1 MMKHQF
7 WRKAAAMLPTL
18 LLSFCTMAQ
27 SHSVSGTI
35 TDEEQL
41 PIPGANVVI
50 KGTTVGTITG
60 NDGKFTMQASDG
72 DVLQISYIG
81 YTTEEVAVNGSG
93 PYNVSLV
100 PDMVGLSEVV
110 VVGYGTQRKEAV
122 TGSVASMK
130 GDVVREMP
138 AANISQSLQGR
149 VAGVEM
155 QQTSSKPGATMQIRI
170 RGTRSLNASND
181 PLVVLDGIPFAG
193 SLSDINPN
201 SIKSIDI
208 LKDASA
214 TAIYGSRGANG
225 VILVTSTKGNL
236 NQEATA
242 TYSGYVGLKTVF
254 SKYPMMDGEK
264 FKQMRQ
270 DADYTNKD
278 GSLMEQEDDAN
289 TDWQDE
295 MYANGLV
302 TNHDLS
308 IVGGTKSASY
318 SFGGGYYKE
327 ESVLPGQNYSRL
339 SARAAIDQK
348 VGKYLRFGFT
358 SSNNYSISNYSSLGI
373 YSVLSA
379 SPLVSPT
386 DKDGNLRRTIDMPED
401 QNSWLYTREA
411 IENLIDD
418 EKWVNKNK
426 DYGTYN
432 SFYGEISIPRIEGLK
447 YRVNVGLN
455 FKYSESGNFQA
466 QGVFSGNTDSPSSA
480 SQSKSTTTNW
490 AVENLLTYD
499 KTFGK
504 HTVNAVAL
512 YSAEKS
518 EYYGSNISAKN
529 LPSDYML
536 YYNIAQAPVEDLNF
550 NPSYQGYSDSGL
562 RSMMG
567 RVMYSFDDRYMLTVA
582 VRKDESSRLAKDNNA
597 HTYPAIS
604 AGWNVAKEGFM
615 NSFDY
620 LSTLKLRVGYG
631 ETSNQSVDPYKTLG
645 LLSTRATN
653 LGDAQVYAYYVSEL
667 PNPELGWE
675 YSKTMNYGVDF
686 GFFDGR
692 LTGSFEYYVQKTHDV
707 LLRVNLPATTGVSS
721 IMSNIGKTENK
732 GFELNLNGTIL
743 DDFNGLTWEAGFNM
757 YGNKNKLVALA
768 SGVKE
773 DKGNWWFV
781 GHPIDVIYD
790 YEKVGLLQEEDADV
804 MAIEEPSAEPGDIRV
819 KYTGEFDEN
828 GLPVRQIN
836 EDDRQSMDM
845 NPKVQGGFNTRLSW
859 KGFDLNVIGAY
870 KVGGKLIC
878 SLYAANGY
886 LNMLTGRRNNVDVD
900 YWTPENTGAKYPK
913 PGGLR
918 SGDNPKYGN
927 SLGYFSASYCKIR
940 TITHGYNLEKNN
952 WGWMEDAGI
961 QRIRIYGT
969 IQNPFVIASKFH
981 KETGLDPETN
991 SYGNENMASG
1001 AYQRRL
1007 LTIGTNTPQT
1017 RSFLVGLNVTF

>member
-1 MMKHQF
+1 MKQQL
-7 WRKAAAMLPTL
+7 WRKVATL
-18 LLSFCTMAQ
+18 LPALLFSFCTMAQ
-27 SHSVSGTI
+27 THDVKGVV
-35 TDEEQL
+35 TDEDQL
-41 PIPGANVVI
+41 PMPGVNVVI
-50 KGTTVGTITG
+50 KGTTAGTITG
-60 NDGKFTMQASDG
+60 GDGAYSIQAADG
-72 DVLQISYIG
+72 DVLVFTYIG
-81 YTTEEVAVNGSG
+81 YTTEEVTVSGNSINVNMS
-93 PYNVSLV
+93 
-100 PDMVGLSEVV
+100 PDLIGLSEIV

-138 AANISQSLQGR
+138 AANISQALQGR

-181 PLVVLDGIPFAG
+181 PLIVLDGIPFAG

-242 TYSGYVGLKTVF
+242 TYSGYVGAKTVF
-254 SKYPMMDGEK
+254 SKYPMMNGEQLK
-264 FKQMRQ
+264 KLREV
-270 DADYTNKD
+270 ADYSSKD
-278 GSLMEQEDDAN
+278 GSLMEQEDNAN

-295 MYANGLV
+295 IYAPGLV
-302 TNHDLS
+302 TNHDLA
-308 IVGGTKSASY
+308 IVGGTKSAAY

-348 VGKYLRFGFT
+348 VGKFLRFGFT
-358 SSNNYSISNYSSLGI
+358 SSNNYSITNGSNLGI
-373 YSVLSA
+373 YSVLTA

-386 DKDGNLRRTIDMPED
+386 DKDGNQRRVMQLPED
-401 QNSWLYTREA
+401 KYWITTRET
-411 IENLIDD
+411 IEEIVDN
-418 EKWVNKNK
+418 EKWVNKNT

-432 SFYGEISIPRIEGLK
+432 SFYGEISAPFIEGLK

-466 QGVFSGNTDSPSSA
+466 KGVFSDNADAPSTA
-480 SQSKSTTTNW
+480 SQSKSTTYNW
-490 AVENLLTYD
+490 AVEHLLTFD
-499 KTFGK
+499 RTFGA
-504 HTVNAVAL
+504 HTINAVGL
-512 YSAEKS
+512 FSAEKS
-518 EYYGSNISAKN
+518 IYYGSNISAKN

-550 NPSYQGYSDSGL
+550 NPSWQGYSDSGL

-567 RVMYSFDDRYMLTVA
+567 RVMYSYDDRYMLTVA

-597 HTYPAIS
+597 HTYPAVS
-604 AGWNVAKEGFM
+604 VGWNVAKEDFM
-615 NSFDY
+615 DGINYLNS
-620 LSTLKLRVGYG
+620 LKLRVGYG
-631 ETSNQSVDPYKTLG
+631 ETSNQSVEPYKTLG
-645 LLSTRATN
+645 LLSQRATN
-653 LGDAQVYAYYVSEL
+653 LGEIQTNGYYVSEL
-667 PNPELGWE
+667 PNPNLGWE

-686 GFFDGR
+686 GFLNGR

-707 LLRVNLPATTGVSS
+707 LLRVNLPATTGVNN

-732 GFELNLNGTIL
+732 GFELNLNGIIL
-743 DDFNGLTWEAGFNM
+743 DNYNGLTWEAGFNT
-757 YGNKNKLVALA
+757 YRNKNKLVALA
-768 SGVKE
+768 SGAEKDE
-773 DKGNWWFV
+773 ANWWFV
-781 GHPIDVIYD
+781 GYPIDVIYD
-790 YEKVGLLQEEDADV
+790 YEKVGLWQEADADI
-804 MAIEEPSAEPGDIRV
+804 MAIEEPQAEPGDIRV
-819 KYTGEFDEN
+819 KYTGDFDGN

-836 EDDRQSMDM
+836 DEDRQIMEMD
-845 NPKVQGGFNTRLSW
+845 PKFQGGFNTRLSY

-878 SLYAANGY
+878 TLYGANGY
-886 LNMLTGRRNNVDVD
+886 LNMLSGRRNNIDVD

-913 PGGLR
+913 PGGLT
-918 SGDNPKYGN
+918 SSNNPKYGN
-927 SLGYFSASYCKIR
+927 SLGYFSATYCKIR
-940 TITHGYNLEKNN
+940 TITLGYNMESAN
-952 WGWMEDAGI
+952 WNWMETAGI

-991 SYGNENMASG
+991 SYGNENMSAGS
-1001 AYQRRL
+1001 YQRRL
-1007 LTIGTNTPQT
+1007 LTIGYNTPQT
-1017 RSFLVGLNVTF
+1017 RSFLFGLNVTF

>member
-1 MMKHQF
+1 MKQQL
-7 WRKAAAMLPTL
+7 WRKVATL
-18 LLSFCTMAQ
+18 LPALLFSFCTMAQ
-27 SHSVSGTI
+27 THDVKGVV
-35 TDEEQL
+35 TDEDQL
-41 PIPGANVVI
+41 PMPGVNVVI
-50 KGTTVGTITG
+50 KGTTAGTITG
-60 NDGKFTMQASDG
+60 GDGAYSIQAADG
-72 DVLQISYIG
+72 DVLVFTYIG
-81 YTTEEVAVNGSG
+81 YTTEEVTVSG
-93 PYNVSLV
+93 NSINVKMS
-100 PDMVGLSEVV
+100 PDLIGLSEIV

-181 PLVVLDGIPFAG
+181 PLIVLDGIPFAG
-193 SLSDINPN
+193 SLSDINPS

-242 TYSGYVGLKTVF
+242 TYSGYVGAKTVF
-254 SKYPMMDGEK
+254 SKYPMMNGEQLK
-264 FKQMRQ
+264 KMREV
-270 DADYTNKD
+270 ADYSGKD
-278 GSLMEQEDDAN
+278 GSLMEQEDNAN

-295 MYANGLV
+295 IYAPGLV

-308 IVGGTKSASY
+308 IVGGTKSATY

-348 VGKYLRFGFT
+348 VGKFLRFGFT
-358 SSNNYSISNYSSLGI
+358 SSNNYSITNGANLGL
-373 YSVLSA
+373 YSVLTA

-386 DKDGNLRRTIDMPED
+386 DKDGNQRRVMQLPED
-401 QNSWLYTREA
+401 KYWITTRST
-411 IENLIDD
+411 IEELVDN
-418 EKWVNKNK
+418 EKWVNKNT

-432 SFYGEISIPRIEGLK
+432 SFYGEISAPFIEGLK

-466 QGVFSGNTDSPSSA
+466 KGVFSDNAESPSTA
-480 SQSKSTTTNW
+480 SQSKATTYNW
-490 AVENLLTYD
+490 AVEHLLTFD
-499 KTFGK
+499 RTFGA
-504 HTVNAVAL
+504 HTINAVGL
-512 YSAEKS
+512 FSAEKS
-518 EYYGSNISAKN
+518 LYYSSNISAKN

-550 NPSYQGYSDSGL
+550 NPSWQGYSDSGL

-567 RVMYSFDDRYMLTVA
+567 RVMYSYDDRYMLTVA

-604 AGWNVAKEGFM
+604 AGWNVAKESFM
-615 NSFDY
+615 DNVDY
-620 LSTLKLRVGYG
+620 LNTLKLRVGYG
-631 ETSNQSVDPYKTLG
+631 ETSNQSVEPYKTLG
-645 LLSTRATN
+645 LLSQRATN
-653 LGDAQVYAYYVSEL
+653 LGDIQTNGYYVSEL
-667 PNPELGWE
+667 PNPNLGWE

-686 GFFDGR
+686 GFFKNR
-692 LTGSFEYYVQKTHDV
+692 LSGSFEYYVQKTHDV
-707 LLRVNLPATTGVSS
+707 LLRVNLPATTGVNS

-732 GFELNLNGTIL
+732 GFELNLNGIIL
-743 DDFNGLTWEAGFNM
+743 DNYNGLTWEAGLNM
-757 YGNKNKLVALA
+757 YRNKNTLVALA

-790 YEKVGLLQEEDADV
+790 YEKVGLWQEADADI
-804 MAIEEPSAEPGDIRV
+804 MAIEEPQAEPGDIRV
-819 KYTGEFDEN
+819 KYTGDFDAN

-836 EDDRQSMDM
+836 DDDRQIMEMD
-845 NPKVQGGFNTRLSW
+845 PKFQGGFNTRLSY

-886 LNMLTGRRNNVDVD
+886 LNMLSGRRNNVDVD

-913 PGGLR
+913 PGGLT
-918 SGDNPKYGN
+918 SSNNPKYGN
-927 SLGYFSASYCKIR
+927 SLGYFSATYCKIR
-940 TITHGYNLEKNN
+940 TITLGYNMESAN
-952 WGWMEDAGI
+952 WNWMETAGI

-969 IQNPFVIASKFH
+969 VQNPFVIASKFH

-1017 RSFLVGLNVTF
+1017 RSFLFGLNVTF

>member
-1 MMKHQF
+1 MKQQL
-7 WRKAAAMLPTL
+7 WRKVATL
-18 LLSFCTMAQ
+18 LPALLFSFCTMAQ
-27 SHSVSGTI
+27 THDVKGVV
-35 TDEEQL
+35 TDEDQL
-41 PIPGANVVI
+41 PMPGVNVVI
-50 KGTTVGTITG
+50 KGTTAGTITG
-60 NDGKFTMQASDG
+60 GDGAYSIQAADG
-72 DVLQISYIG
+72 DVLVFTYIG
-81 YTTEEVAVNGSG
+81 YTTEEVTVSGNSINVNLS
-93 PYNVSLV
+93 
-100 PDMVGLSEVV
+100 PDLIGLGEIV

-181 PLVVLDGIPFAG
+181 PLIVLDGIPFAG

-242 TYSGYVGLKTVF
+242 TYSGYVGAKTVF
-254 SKYPMMDGEK
+254 SKYPMMNGEQLK
-264 FKQMRQ
+264 KLREV
-270 DADYTNKD
+270 ADYSSKD
-278 GSLMEQEDDAN
+278 GSLMEQEDNAN

-295 MYANGLV
+295 IYAPGLV
-302 TNHDLS
+302 TNHDLA
-308 IVGGTKSASY
+308 IVGGTKSAAY

-348 VGKYLRFGFT
+348 VGKFLRFGFT
-358 SSNNYSISNYSSLGI
+358 SSNNYSITNGSNLGI
-373 YSVLSA
+373 YSVLTA

-386 DKDGNLRRTIDMPED
+386 DKDGNQRRVMQLPED
-401 QNSWLYTREA
+401 KYWITTRET
-411 IENLIDD
+411 IEDIVDN
-418 EKWVNKNK
+418 EKWVNKNT

-432 SFYGEISIPRIEGLK
+432 SFYGEISAPFIEGLK

-466 QGVFSGNTDSPSSA
+466 KGVFSDNADAPSTA
-480 SQSKSTTTNW
+480 SQSKSTTYNW
-490 AVENLLTYD
+490 AVEHLLTFD
-499 KTFGK
+499 RTFGA
-504 HTVNAVAL
+504 HTINAVGL
-512 YSAEKS
+512 FSAEKS
-518 EYYGSNISAKN
+518 IYYSSNISAKN

-550 NPSYQGYSDSGL
+550 NPSWQGYSDSGL

-567 RVMYSFDDRYMLTVA
+567 RVMYSYDDRYMLTVA

-597 HTYPAIS
+597 HTYPAVS
-604 AGWNVAKEGFM
+604 VGWNVAKEDFM
-615 NSFDY
+615 DGINYLNS
-620 LSTLKLRVGYG
+620 LKLRVGYG
-631 ETSNQSVDPYKTLG
+631 ETSNQSVEPYKTLG
-645 LLSTRATN
+645 LLSQRATN
-653 LGDAQVYAYYVSEL
+653 LGEIQTNGYYVSEL
-667 PNPELGWE
+667 PNPNLGWE

-686 GFFDGR
+686 GFLNGR

-707 LLRVNLPATTGVSS
+707 LLRVNLPATTGVNN

-732 GFELNLNGTIL
+732 GFELNLNGIIL
-743 DDFNGLTWEAGFNM
+743 DNYNGLTWEAGFNT
-757 YGNKNKLVALA
+757 YRNKNKLVALA
-768 SGVKE
+768 SGAEKDE
-773 DKGNWWFV
+773 ANWWFV
-781 GHPIDVIYD
+781 GYPIDVIYD
-790 YEKVGLLQEEDADV
+790 YEKVGLWQEADADI
-804 MAIEEPSAEPGDIRV
+804 MAIEEPQAEPGDIRV
-819 KYTGEFDEN
+819 KYTGDFDGN

-836 EDDRQSMDM
+836 DEDRQIMEMD
-845 NPKVQGGFNTRLSW
+845 PKFQGGFNTRLSY

-878 SLYAANGY
+878 TLYGANGY
-886 LNMLTGRRNNVDVD
+886 LNMLSGRRNNIDVD

-913 PGGLR
+913 PGGLT
-918 SGDNPKYGN
+918 SSNNPKYGN
-927 SLGYFSASYCKIR
+927 SLGYFSATYCKIR
-940 TITHGYNLEKNN
+940 TITLGYNMESAN
-952 WGWMEDAGI
+952 WNWMETAGI

-991 SYGNENMASG
+991 SYGNENMSAGS
-1001 AYQRRL
+1001 YQRRL
-1007 LTIGTNTPQT
+1007 LTIGYNTPQT
-1017 RSFLVGLNVTF
+1017 RSFLFGLNVTF

>member
-1 MMKHQF
+1 MKQQL
-7 WRKAAAMLPTL
+7 WRKVATL
-18 LLSFCTMAQ
+18 LPALLFSFCTMAQ
-27 SHSVSGTI
+27 THDVKGVV
-35 TDEEQL
+35 TDEDQL
-41 PIPGANVVI
+41 PMPGVNVVI
-50 KGTTVGTITG
+50 KGTTAGTITG
-60 NDGKFTMQASDG
+60 GDGAYSIQAADG
-72 DVLQISYIG
+72 DVLVFTYIG
-81 YTTEEVAVNGSG
+81 YTTEEVTVSG
-93 PYNVSLV
+93 NSINVKMS
-100 PDMVGLSEVV
+100 PDLIGLSEIV

-181 PLVVLDGIPFAG
+181 PLIVLDGIPFAG
-193 SLSDINPN
+193 SLSDINPS

-242 TYSGYVGLKTVF
+242 TYSGYVGAKTVF
-254 SKYPMMDGEK
+254 SKYPMMNGEQLK
-264 FKQMRQ
+264 KMREV
-270 DADYTNKD
+270 ADYSGKD
-278 GSLMEQEDDAN
+278 GSLMEQEDNAN

-295 MYANGLV
+295 IYAPGLV

-308 IVGGTKSASY
+308 IVGGTKSATY

-348 VGKYLRFGFT
+348 VGKFLRFGFT
-358 SSNNYSISNYSSLGI
+358 SSNNYSITNGANLGL
-373 YSVLSA
+373 YSVLTA

-386 DKDGNLRRTIDMPED
+386 DKDSNQRRVMQLPED
-401 QNSWLYTREA
+401 KYWITTRST
-411 IENLIDD
+411 IEELVDN
-418 EKWVNKNK
+418 EKWVNKNT

-432 SFYGEISIPRIEGLK
+432 SFYGEISAPFIEGLK

-466 QGVFSGNTDSPSSA
+466 KGVFSDNAESPSTA
-480 SQSKSTTTNW
+480 SQSKATTYNW
-490 AVENLLTYD
+490 AVEHLLTFD
-499 KTFGK
+499 RTFGA
-504 HTVNAVAL
+504 HTINAVGL
-512 YSAEKS
+512 FSAEKS
-518 EYYGSNISAKN
+518 LYYSSNISAKN

-550 NPSYQGYSDSGL
+550 NPSWQGYSDSGL

-567 RVMYSFDDRYMLTVA
+567 RVMYSYDDRYMLTVA

-604 AGWNVAKEGFM
+604 AGWNVAKESFM
-615 NSFDY
+615 DNVDY
-620 LSTLKLRVGYG
+620 LNTLKLRVGYG
-631 ETSNQSVDPYKTLG
+631 ETSNQSVEPYKTLG
-645 LLSTRATN
+645 LLSQRATN
-653 LGDAQVYAYYVSEL
+653 LGDIQTNGYYVSEL
-667 PNPELGWE
+667 PNPNLGWE

-686 GFFDGR
+686 GFFKNR
-692 LTGSFEYYVQKTHDV
+692 LSGSFEYYVQKTHDV
-707 LLRVNLPATTGVSS
+707 LLRVNLPATTGVNS

-732 GFELNLNGTIL
+732 GFELNLNGIIL
-743 DDFNGLTWEAGFNM
+743 DNYNGLTWEAGLNM
-757 YGNKNKLVALA
+757 YRNKNTLVALA

-790 YEKVGLLQEEDADV
+790 YEKVGLWQEADADI
-804 MAIEEPSAEPGDIRV
+804 MAIEEPQAEPGDIRV
-819 KYTGEFDEN
+819 KYTGDFDAN

-836 EDDRQSMDM
+836 DDDRQIMEMD
-845 NPKVQGGFNTRLSW
+845 PKFQGGFNTRLSY

-886 LNMLTGRRNNVDVD
+886 LNMLSGRRNNVDVD

-913 PGGLR
+913 PGGLT
-918 SGDNPKYGN
+918 SSNNPKYGN
-927 SLGYFSASYCKIR
+927 SLGYFSATYCKIR
-940 TITHGYNLEKNN
+940 TITLGYNMESAN
-952 WGWMEDAGI
+952 WNWMETAGI

-969 IQNPFVIASKFH
+969 VQNPFVIASKFH

-1017 RSFLVGLNVTF
+1017 RSFLFGLNVTF

>member
-1 MMKHQF
+1 MKQQL
-7 WRKAAAMLPTL
+7 WRKVATL
-18 LLSFCTMAQ
+18 LPALLFSFCTMAQ
-27 SHSVSGTI
+27 THDVKGVV
-35 TDEEQL
+35 TDEDQL
-41 PIPGANVVI
+41 PMPGVNVVI
-50 KGTTVGTITG
+50 KGTTAGTITG
-60 NDGKFTMQASDG
+60 GDGAYSIQAADG
-72 DVLQISYIG
+72 DVLVFTYIG
-81 YTTEEVAVNGSG
+81 YTTEEVTVSG
-93 PYNVSLV
+93 NSINVKMS
-100 PDMVGLSEVV
+100 PDLIGLSEIV

-130 GDVVREMP
+130 GDAVREMP
-138 AANISQSLQGR
+138 AANISQALQGR

-181 PLVVLDGIPFAG
+181 PLIVLDGIPFAG

-242 TYSGYVGLKTVF
+242 TYSGYVGAKTVF
-254 SKYPMMDGEK
+254 SKYPMMNGEQLK
-264 FKQMRQ
+264 KLREV
-270 DADYTNKD
+270 ADYSSKD
-278 GSLMEQEDDAN
+278 GSLMEQEDNAN

-295 MYANGLV
+295 IYAPGLV
-302 TNHDLS
+302 TNHDLA
-308 IVGGTKSASY
+308 IVGGTKSAAY

-348 VGKYLRFGFT
+348 VGKFLRFGFT
-358 SSNNYSISNYSSLGI
+358 SSNNYSITNGSNLGI
-373 YSVLSA
+373 YSVLTA

-386 DKDGNLRRTIDMPED
+386 DKDGNQRRVMQLPED
-401 QNSWLYTREA
+401 KYWITTRET
-411 IENLIDD
+411 IEDIVDN
-418 EKWVNKNK
+418 EKWVNKNT

-432 SFYGEISIPRIEGLK
+432 SFYGEISAPFIEGLK

-466 QGVFSGNTDSPSSA
+466 KGVFSDNADAPSTA
-480 SQSKSTTTNW
+480 SQSKSTTYNW
-490 AVENLLTYD
+490 AVEHLLTFD
-499 KTFGK
+499 RTFGA
-504 HTVNAVAL
+504 HTINAVGL
-512 YSAEKS
+512 FSAEKS
-518 EYYGSNISAKN
+518 IYYGSNISAKN

-550 NPSYQGYSDSGL
+550 NPSWQGYSDSGL

-567 RVMYSFDDRYMLTVA
+567 RVMYSYDDRYMLTVA

-597 HTYPAIS
+597 HTYPAVS
-604 AGWNVAKEGFM
+604 VGWNVAKEDFM
-615 NSFDY
+615 DGINYLNS
-620 LSTLKLRVGYG
+620 LKLRVGYG
-631 ETSNQSVDPYKTLG
+631 ETSNQSVEPYKTLG
-645 LLSTRATN
+645 LLSQRATN
-653 LGDAQVYAYYVSEL
+653 LGEIQTNGYYVSEL
-667 PNPELGWE
+667 PNPNLGWE

-686 GFFDGR
+686 GFLNGR

-707 LLRVNLPATTGVSS
+707 LLRVNLPATTGVNN

-732 GFELNLNGTIL
+732 GFELNLNGIIL
-743 DDFNGLTWEAGFNM
+743 DNYNGLTWEAGFNT
-757 YGNKNKLVALA
+757 YRNKNKLVALA
-768 SGVKE
+768 SGAEKDE
-773 DKGNWWFV
+773 ANWWFV
-781 GHPIDVIYD
+781 GYPIDVIYD
-790 YEKVGLLQEEDADV
+790 YEKVGLWQEADADI
-804 MAIEEPSAEPGDIRV
+804 MAIEEPQAEPGDIRV
-819 KYTGEFDEN
+819 KYTGDFDGN

-836 EDDRQSMDM
+836 DEDRQIMEMD
-845 NPKVQGGFNTRLSW
+845 PKFQGGFNTRLSY

-878 SLYAANGY
+878 TLYGANGY
-886 LNMLTGRRNNVDVD
+886 LNMLSGRRNNIDVD

-913 PGGLR
+913 PGGLT
-918 SGDNPKYGN
+918 SSNNPKYGN
-927 SLGYFSASYCKIR
+927 SLGYFSATYCKIR
-940 TITHGYNLEKNN
+940 TITLGYNMESAN
-952 WGWMEDAGI
+952 WNWMETAGI

-991 SYGNENMASG
+991 SYGNENMSAGS
-1001 AYQRRL
+1001 YQRRL
-1007 LTIGTNTPQT
+1007 LTIGYNTPQT
-1017 RSFLVGLNVTF
+1017 RSFLFGLNVTF

>member
-1 MMKHQF
+1 MKQQL
-7 WRKAAAMLPTL
+7 WRKVATL
-18 LLSFCTMAQ
+18 LPALLFSFCTMAQ
-27 SHSVSGTI
+27 THDVKGVV
-35 TDEEQL
+35 TDEDQL
-41 PIPGANVVI
+41 PMPGVNVVI
-50 KGTTVGTITG
+50 KGTTAGTITG
-60 NDGKFTMQASDG
+60 GDGAYSIQAADG
-72 DVLQISYIG
+72 DVLVFTYIG
-81 YTTEEVAVNGSG
+81 YTTEEVTVSG
-93 PYNVSLV
+93 NSINVKMS
-100 PDMVGLSEVV
+100 PDLIGLSEIV

-181 PLVVLDGIPFAG
+181 PLIVLDGIPFAG
-193 SLSDINPN
+193 SLSDINPS

-242 TYSGYVGLKTVF
+242 TYSGYVGAKTVF
-254 SKYPMMDGEK
+254 SKYPMMNGEQLK
-264 FKQMRQ
+264 KMREV
-270 DADYTNKD
+270 ADYSGKD
-278 GSLMEQEDDAN
+278 GSLMEQEDNAN

-295 MYANGLV
+295 IYAPGLV

-308 IVGGTKSASY
+308 IVGGTKSATY

-348 VGKYLRFGFT
+348 VGKFLRFGFT
-358 SSNNYSISNYSSLGI
+358 SSNNYSITNGANLGL
-373 YSVLSA
+373 YSVLTA

-386 DKDGNLRRTIDMPED
+386 DKDGNQRRVMQLPED
-401 QNSWLYTREA
+401 KYWITTRST
-411 IENLIDD
+411 IEELVDN
-418 EKWVNKNK
+418 EKWVNKNT

-432 SFYGEISIPRIEGLK
+432 SFYGEISAPFIEGLK

-466 QGVFSGNTDSPSSA
+466 KGVFSDNAESPSTA
-480 SQSKSTTTNW
+480 SQSKATTYNW
-490 AVENLLTYD
+490 AVEHLLTFD
-499 KTFGK
+499 RTFGA
-504 HTVNAVAL
+504 HTINAVGL
-512 YSAEKS
+512 FSAEKS
-518 EYYGSNISAKN
+518 LYYSSNISAKN

-550 NPSYQGYSDSGL
+550 NPSWQGYSDSGL

-567 RVMYSFDDRYMLTVA
+567 RVMYSYDDRYMLTVA

-604 AGWNVAKEGFM
+604 AGWNVAKESFM
-615 NSFDY
+615 DNVDY
-620 LSTLKLRVGYG
+620 LNTLKLRVGYG
-631 ETSNQSVDPYKTLG
+631 ETSNQSVEPYKTLG
-645 LLSTRATN
+645 LLSQRTTN
-653 LGDAQVYAYYVSEL
+653 LGDIQTNGYYVSEL
-667 PNPELGWE
+667 PNPNLGWE

-686 GFFDGR
+686 GFFKNR
-692 LTGSFEYYVQKTHDV
+692 LSGSFEYYVQKTHDV
-707 LLRVNLPATTGVSS
+707 LLRVNLPATTGVNS

-732 GFELNLNGTIL
+732 GFELNLNGIIL
-743 DDFNGLTWEAGFNM
+743 DNYNGLTWEAGLNM
-757 YGNKNKLVALA
+757 YRNKNTLVALA

-790 YEKVGLLQEEDADV
+790 YEKVGLWQEADADI
-804 MAIEEPSAEPGDIRV
+804 MAIEEPQAEPGDIRV
-819 KYTGEFDEN
+819 KYTGDFDAN

-836 EDDRQSMDM
+836 DDDRQIMEMD
-845 NPKVQGGFNTRLSW
+845 PKFQGGFNTRLSY

-886 LNMLTGRRNNVDVD
+886 LNMLSGRRNNVDVD

-913 PGGLR
+913 PGGLT
-918 SGDNPKYGN
+918 SSNNPKYGN
-927 SLGYFSASYCKIR
+927 SLGYFSATYCKIR
-940 TITHGYNLEKNN
+940 TITLGYNMESAN
-952 WGWMEDAGI
+952 WNWMETAGI

-969 IQNPFVIASKFH
+969 VQNPFVIASKFH

-1017 RSFLVGLNVTF
+1017 RSFLFGLNVTF

>member
-1 MMKHQF
+1 MKQQL
-7 WRKAAAMLPTL
+7 WRKVATL
-18 LLSFCTMAQ
+18 LPALLFSFCTMAQ
-27 SHSVSGTI
+27 THDVKGVV
-35 TDEEQL
+35 TDEDQL
-41 PIPGANVVI
+41 PMPGVNVVI
-50 KGTTVGTITG
+50 KGTTAGTITG
-60 NDGKFTMQASDG
+60 GDGAYSIQAADG
-72 DVLQISYIG
+72 DVLVFTYIG
-81 YTTEEVAVNGSG
+81 YTTEEVTVSGNSINVNMS
-93 PYNVSLV
+93 
-100 PDMVGLSEVV
+100 PDLIGLGEIV

-138 AANISQSLQGR
+138 AANISQALQGR

-181 PLVVLDGIPFAG
+181 PLIVLDGIPFAG

-242 TYSGYVGLKTVF
+242 TYSGYVGAKTVF
-254 SKYPMMDGEK
+254 SKYPMMNGEQLK
-264 FKQMRQ
+264 KLREV
-270 DADYTNKD
+270 ADYSSKD
-278 GSLMEQEDDAN
+278 GSLMEQEDNAN

-295 MYANGLV
+295 IYAPGLV
-302 TNHDLS
+302 TNHDLA
-308 IVGGTKSASY
+308 IVGGTKSAAY

-348 VGKYLRFGFT
+348 VGKFLRFGFT
-358 SSNNYSISNYSSLGI
+358 SSNNYSITNGSNLGI
-373 YSVLSA
+373 YSVLTA

-386 DKDGNLRRTIDMPED
+386 DKDGNQRRVMQLPED
-401 QNSWLYTREA
+401 KYWITTRET
-411 IENLIDD
+411 IEDIVDN
-418 EKWVNKNK
+418 EKWVNKNT

-432 SFYGEISIPRIEGLK
+432 SFYGEISAPFIEGLK

-466 QGVFSGNTDSPSSA
+466 KGVFSDNADAPSTA
-480 SQSKSTTTNW
+480 SQSKSTTYNW
-490 AVENLLTYD
+490 AVEHLLTFD
-499 KTFGK
+499 RTFGA
-504 HTVNAVAL
+504 HTINAVGL
-512 YSAEKS
+512 FSAEKS
-518 EYYGSNISAKN
+518 IYYSSNISAKN

-550 NPSYQGYSDSGL
+550 NPSWQGYSDSGL

-567 RVMYSFDDRYMLTVA
+567 RVMYSYDDRYMLTVA

-597 HTYPAIS
+597 HTYPAVS
-604 AGWNVAKEGFM
+604 VGWNVAKEGFM
-615 NSFDY
+615 DGINYLNS
-620 LSTLKLRVGYG
+620 LKLRVGYG
-631 ETSNQSVDPYKTLG
+631 ETSNQSVEPYKTLG
-645 LLSTRATN
+645 LLSQRATN
-653 LGDAQVYAYYVSEL
+653 LGEIQTNGYYVSEL
-667 PNPELGWE
+667 PNPNLGWE

-686 GFFDGR
+686 GFLNGR

-707 LLRVNLPATTGVSS
+707 LLRVNLPATTGVNN

-732 GFELNLNGTIL
+732 GFELNLNGIIL
-743 DDFNGLTWEAGFNM
+743 DNYNGLTWEAGFNT
-757 YGNKNKLVALA
+757 YRNKNKLVALA
-768 SGVKE
+768 SGAEKDE
-773 DKGNWWFV
+773 ANWWFV
-781 GHPIDVIYD
+781 GYPIDVIYD
-790 YEKVGLLQEEDADV
+790 YEKVGLWQEADADI
-804 MAIEEPSAEPGDIRV
+804 MAIEEPQAEPGDIRV
-819 KYTGEFDEN
+819 KYTGDFDGN

-836 EDDRQSMDM
+836 DEDRQIMEMD
-845 NPKVQGGFNTRLSW
+845 PKFQGGFNTRLSY

-878 SLYAANGY
+878 TLYGANGY
-886 LNMLTGRRNNVDVD
+886 LNMLSGRRNNIDVD

-913 PGGLR
+913 PGGLT
-918 SGDNPKYGN
+918 SSNNPKYGN
-927 SLGYFSASYCKIR
+927 SLGYFSATYCKIR
-940 TITHGYNLEKNN
+940 TITLGYNMESAN
-952 WGWMEDAGI
+952 WNWMETAGI

-991 SYGNENMASG
+991 SYGNENMSAGS
-1001 AYQRRL
+1001 YQRRL
-1007 LTIGTNTPQT
+1007 LTIGYNTPQT
-1017 RSFLVGLNVTF
+1017 RSFLFGLNVTF

>member
-1 MMKHQF
+1 MKQQL
-7 WRKAAAMLPTL
+7 WRKVATL
-18 LLSFCTMAQ
+18 LPALLFSFCTMAQ
-27 SHSVSGTI
+27 THDVKGVV
-35 TDEEQL
+35 TDEDQL
-41 PIPGANVVI
+41 PMPGVNVVI
-50 KGTTVGTITG
+50 KGTTAGTITG
-60 NDGKFTMQASDG
+60 GDGAYSIQAADG
-72 DVLQISYIG
+72 DVLVFTYIG
-81 YTTEEVAVNGSG
+81 YTTEEVTVSGNSINVNMS
-93 PYNVSLV
+93 
-100 PDMVGLSEVV
+100 PDLIGLGEIV

-138 AANISQSLQGR
+138 AANISQALQGR

-181 PLVVLDGIPFAG
+181 PLIVLDGIPFAG

-242 TYSGYVGLKTVF
+242 TYSGYVGAKTVF
-254 SKYPMMDGEK
+254 SKYPMMNGEQLK
-264 FKQMRQ
+264 KLREV
-270 DADYTNKD
+270 ADYSSKD
-278 GSLMEQEDDAN
+278 GSLMEQEDNAN

-295 MYANGLV
+295 IYAPGLV
-302 TNHDLS
+302 TNHDLA
-308 IVGGTKSASY
+308 IVGGTKSAAY

-348 VGKYLRFGFT
+348 VGKFLRFGFT
-358 SSNNYSISNYSSLGI
+358 SSNNYSITNGSNLGI
-373 YSVLSA
+373 YSVLTA

-386 DKDGNLRRTIDMPED
+386 DKDGNQRRVMQLPED
-401 QNSWLYTREA
+401 KYWITTRET
-411 IENLIDD
+411 IEDIVDN
-418 EKWVNKNK
+418 EKWVNKNT

-432 SFYGEISIPRIEGLK
+432 SFYGEISAPFIEGLK

-466 QGVFSGNTDSPSSA
+466 KGVFSDNADAPSTA
-480 SQSKSTTTNW
+480 SQSKSTTYNW
-490 AVENLLTYD
+490 AVEHLLTFD
-499 KTFGK
+499 RTFGA
-504 HTVNAVAL
+504 HTINAVGL
-512 YSAEKS
+512 FSAEKS
-518 EYYGSNISAKN
+518 IYYSSNISAKN

-550 NPSYQGYSDSGL
+550 NPSWQGYSDSGL

-567 RVMYSFDDRYMLTVA
+567 RVMYSYDDRYMLTVA

-597 HTYPAIS
+597 HTYPAVS
-604 AGWNVAKEGFM
+604 VGWNVAKEDFM
-615 NSFDY
+615 DGINYLNS
-620 LSTLKLRVGYG
+620 LKLRVGYG
-631 ETSNQSVDPYKTLG
+631 ETSNQSVEPYKTLG
-645 LLSTRATN
+645 LLSQRATN
-653 LGDAQVYAYYVSEL
+653 LGEIQTNGYYVSEL
-667 PNPELGWE
+667 PNPNLGWE

-686 GFFDGR
+686 GFLNGR

-707 LLRVNLPATTGVSS
+707 LLRVNLPATTGVNN

-732 GFELNLNGTIL
+732 GFELNLNGIIL
-743 DDFNGLTWEAGFNM
+743 DNYNGLTWEAGFNT
-757 YGNKNKLVALA
+757 YRNKNKLVALA
-768 SGVKE
+768 SGAEKDE
-773 DKGNWWFV
+773 ANWWFV
-781 GHPIDVIYD
+781 GYPIDVIYD
-790 YEKVGLLQEEDADV
+790 YEKVGLWQEADADI
-804 MAIEEPSAEPGDIRV
+804 MAIEEPQAEPGDIRV
-819 KYTGEFDEN
+819 KYTGDFDGN

-836 EDDRQSMDM
+836 DEDRQIMEMD
-845 NPKVQGGFNTRLSW
+845 PKFQGGFNTRLSY

-878 SLYAANGY
+878 TLYGANGY
-886 LNMLTGRRNNVDVD
+886 LNMLSGRRNNIDVD

-913 PGGLR
+913 PGGLT
-918 SGDNPKYGN
+918 SSNNPKYGN
-927 SLGYFSASYCKIR
+927 SLGYFSATYCKIR
-940 TITHGYNLEKNN
+940 TITLGYNMESAN
-952 WGWMEDAGI
+952 WNWMETAGI

-991 SYGNENMASG
+991 SYGNENMSAGS
-1001 AYQRRL
+1001 YQRRL
-1007 LTIGTNTPQT
+1007 LTIGYNTPQT
-1017 RSFLVGLNVTF
+1017 RSFLFGLNVTF

>member
-1 MMKHQF
+1 MKQQL
-7 WRKAAAMLPTL
+7 WRKVATL
-18 LLSFCTMAQ
+18 LPALLFSFCTMAQ
-27 SHSVSGTI
+27 THDVKGVV
-35 TDEEQL
+35 TDEDQL
-41 PIPGANVVI
+41 PMPGVNVVI
-50 KGTTVGTITG
+50 KGTTAGTITG
-60 NDGKFTMQASDG
+60 GDGAYSIQAADG
-72 DVLQISYIG
+72 DVLVFTYIG
-81 YTTEEVAVNGSG
+81 YTTEEVTVSGNSINVNMS
-93 PYNVSLV
+93 
-100 PDMVGLSEVV
+100 PDLIGLSEIV

-138 AANISQSLQGR
+138 AANISQALQGR

-181 PLVVLDGIPFAG
+181 PLIVLDGIPFAG

-242 TYSGYVGLKTVF
+242 TYSGYVGAKTVF
-254 SKYPMMDGEK
+254 SKYPMMNGEQLK
-264 FKQMRQ
+264 KLREV
-270 DADYTNKD
+270 ADYSSKD
-278 GSLMEQEDDAN
+278 GSLMEQEDNAN

-295 MYANGLV
+295 IYAPGLV
-302 TNHDLS
+302 TNHDLA
-308 IVGGTKSASY
+308 IVGGTKSATY

-348 VGKYLRFGFT
+348 VGKFLRFGFT
-358 SSNNYSISNYSSLGI
+358 SSNNYSITNGSNLGI
-373 YSVLSA
+373 YSVLTA

-386 DKDGNLRRTIDMPED
+386 DKDGNQRRVMQLPED
-401 QNSWLYTREA
+401 KYWITTRET
-411 IENLIDD
+411 IEEIVDN
-418 EKWVNKNK
+418 EKWVNKNT

-432 SFYGEISIPRIEGLK
+432 SFYGEISAPFIEGLK

-466 QGVFSGNTDSPSSA
+466 KGVFSDNADAPSTA
-480 SQSKSTTTNW
+480 SQSKSTTYNW
-490 AVENLLTYD
+490 AVEHLLTFD
-499 KTFGK
+499 RTFGA
-504 HTVNAVAL
+504 HTINAVGL
-512 YSAEKS
+512 FSAEKS
-518 EYYGSNISAKN
+518 IYYSSNISAKN

-550 NPSYQGYSDSGL
+550 NPSWQGYSDSGL

-567 RVMYSFDDRYMLTVA
+567 RVMYSYDDRYMLTVA

-597 HTYPAIS
+597 HTYPAVS
-604 AGWNVAKEGFM
+604 VGWNVAKEDFM
-615 NSFDY
+615 DGINYLNS
-620 LSTLKLRVGYG
+620 LKLRVGYG
-631 ETSNQSVDPYKTLG
+631 ETSNQSVEPYKTLG
-645 LLSTRATN
+645 LLSQRATN
-653 LGDAQVYAYYVSEL
+653 LGEIQTNGYYVSEL
-667 PNPELGWE
+667 PNPNLGWE

-686 GFFDGR
+686 GFLNGR

-707 LLRVNLPATTGVSS
+707 LLRVNLPATTGVNN

-732 GFELNLNGTIL
+732 GFELNLNGIIL
-743 DDFNGLTWEAGFNM
+743 DNYNGLTWEAGFNT
-757 YGNKNKLVALA
+757 YRNKNKLVALA
-768 SGVKE
+768 SGAEKDE
-773 DKGNWWFV
+773 ANWWFV
-781 GHPIDVIYD
+781 GYPIDVIYD
-790 YEKVGLLQEEDADV
+790 YEKVGLWQEADADI
-804 MAIEEPSAEPGDIRV
+804 MAIEEPQAEPGDIRV
-819 KYTGEFDEN
+819 KYTGDFDGN

-836 EDDRQSMDM
+836 DEDRQIMEMD
-845 NPKVQGGFNTRLSW
+845 PKFQGGFNTRLSY

-878 SLYAANGY
+878 TLYGANGY
-886 LNMLTGRRNNVDVD
+886 LNMLSGRRNNIDVD

-913 PGGLR
+913 PGGLT
-918 SGDNPKYGN
+918 SSNNPKYGN
-927 SLGYFSASYCKIR
+927 SLGYFSATYCKIR
-940 TITHGYNLEKNN
+940 TITLGYNMESAN
-952 WGWMEDAGI
+952 WNWMETAGI

-991 SYGNENMASG
+991 SYGNENMSAGS
-1001 AYQRRL
+1001 YQRRL
-1007 LTIGTNTPQT
+1007 LTIGYNTPQT
-1017 RSFLVGLNVTF
+1017 RSFLFGLNVTF

>member
-1 MMKHQF
+1 MKQQL
-7 WRKAAAMLPTL
+7 WRKVATL
-18 LLSFCTMAQ
+18 LPALLFSFCTMAQ
-27 SHSVSGTI
+27 THDVKGVV
-35 TDEEQL
+35 TDEDQL
-41 PIPGANVVI
+41 PMPGVNVVI
-50 KGTTVGTITG
+50 KGTTAGTITG
-60 NDGKFTMQASDG
+60 GDGAYSIQAADG
-72 DVLQISYIG
+72 DVLVFTYIG
-81 YTTEEVAVNGSG
+81 YTTEEVTVSGNSINVNMS
-93 PYNVSLV
+93 
-100 PDMVGLSEVV
+100 PDLIGLGEIV

-138 AANISQSLQGR
+138 AANISQALQGR

-181 PLVVLDGIPFAG
+181 PLIVLDGIPFAG

-242 TYSGYVGLKTVF
+242 TYSGYVGAKTVF
-254 SKYPMMDGEK
+254 SKYPMMNGEQLK
-264 FKQMRQ
+264 KLREV
-270 DADYTNKD
+270 ADYSSKD
-278 GSLMEQEDDAN
+278 GSLMEQEDNAN

-295 MYANGLV
+295 IYAPGLV
-302 TNHDLS
+302 TNHDLA
-308 IVGGTKSASY
+308 IVGGTKSAAY

-348 VGKYLRFGFT
+348 VGKFLRFGFT
-358 SSNNYSISNYSSLGI
+358 SSNNYSITNGSNLGI
-373 YSVLSA
+373 YSVLTA

-386 DKDGNLRRTIDMPED
+386 DKDGNQRRVMQLPED
-401 QNSWLYTREA
+401 KYWITTRET
-411 IENLIDD
+411 IEEIVDN
-418 EKWVNKNK
+418 EKWVNKNT

-432 SFYGEISIPRIEGLK
+432 SFYGEISAPFIEGLK

-466 QGVFSGNTDSPSSA
+466 KGVFSDNADAPSTA
-480 SQSKSTTTNW
+480 SQSKSTTYNW
-490 AVENLLTYD
+490 AVEHLLTFD
-499 KTFGK
+499 RTFGA
-504 HTVNAVAL
+504 HTINAVGL
-512 YSAEKS
+512 FSAEKS
-518 EYYGSNISAKN
+518 IYYSSNISAKN

-550 NPSYQGYSDSGL
+550 NPSWQGYSDSGL

-567 RVMYSFDDRYMLTVA
+567 RVMYSYDDRYMLTVA

-597 HTYPAIS
+597 HTYPAVS
-604 AGWNVAKEGFM
+604 VGWNVAKEDFM
-615 NSFDY
+615 DGINYLNS
-620 LSTLKLRVGYG
+620 LKLRVGYG
-631 ETSNQSVDPYKTLG
+631 ETSNQSVEPYKTLG
-645 LLSTRATN
+645 LLSQRATN
-653 LGDAQVYAYYVSEL
+653 LGEIQTNGYYVSEL
-667 PNPELGWE
+667 PNPNLGWE

-686 GFFDGR
+686 GFLNGR

-707 LLRVNLPATTGVSS
+707 LLRVNLPATTGVNN

-732 GFELNLNGTIL
+732 GFELNLNGIIL
-743 DDFNGLTWEAGFNM
+743 DNYNGLTWEAGFNT
-757 YGNKNKLVALA
+757 YRNKNKLVALA
-768 SGVKE
+768 SGAEKDE
-773 DKGNWWFV
+773 ANWWFV
-781 GHPIDVIYD
+781 GYPIDVIYD
-790 YEKVGLLQEEDADV
+790 YEKVGLWQEADADI
-804 MAIEEPSAEPGDIRV
+804 MAIEEPQAEPGDIRV
-819 KYTGEFDEN
+819 KYTGDFDGN

-836 EDDRQSMDM
+836 DEDRQIMEMD
-845 NPKVQGGFNTRLSW
+845 PKFQGGFNTRLSY

-878 SLYAANGY
+878 TLYGANGY
-886 LNMLTGRRNNVDVD
+886 LNMLSGRRNNIDVD

-913 PGGLR
+913 PGGLT
-918 SGDNPKYGN
+918 SSNNPKYGN
-927 SLGYFSASYCKIR
+927 SLGYFSATYCKIR
-940 TITHGYNLEKNN
+940 TITLGYNMESAN
-952 WGWMEDAGI
+952 WNWMETAGI

-991 SYGNENMASG
+991 SYGNENMSAGS
-1001 AYQRRL
+1001 YQRRL
-1007 LTIGTNTPQT
+1007 LTIGYNTPQT
-1017 RSFLVGLNVTF
+1017 RSFLFGLNVTF